1 MFGPTITKDYLK
13 GLARSASSD
22 FLANGTPLTEA
33 VVKQASACGAHLT
46 SEHVRRI
53 CEMTY
58 HDTYERMHKQACGAD
73 QYIVFDPPDAQIA
86 AEILQSEKVASAQRA
101 TTLPSGGLMT
111 EKTASRSV
119 HMLSPGD
126 RPSHGDLSGIRSRQK
141 EWKSKSG
148 AYKGL
153 APSVFSKLQSV
164 SQRRGSPPIVHDQ
177 RKVPLSDVSNPK
189 NARTYQDMSGGTRQV
204 LYDPGH
210 HILHRFDMVKSASAP
225 EVRRFKFKPANAF
238 DEVMKTASTD
248 HHDPYAQA
256 QGMHDLRKLHSATK
270 EAAAKIRSDL
280 AASDTALMSARR
292 ELSKIAYATYKD
304 GAALEDILH
313 ACFNG
318 TDWDQTSQQS
328 AVKVASDLSEFL
340 NIKVQKTV
348 GLGINKHASF
358 GDVNPN
364 HPLPSAFTKVA
375 ALENQR
381 VHLEIALGDIEQNL
395 AYADEALKSALF
407 GEKTAGM
414 VEGLGKAVKAAP
426 GAMFRTAGKAV
437 DAAAKDWKKSALV
450 GTAGLATA
458 GVGYGGYKG
467 MKSALNDPKFTP
479 GGGQ

>member
-101 TTLPSGGLMT
+101 TTFPSGGLMT
-111 EKTASRSV
+111 EKT
-119 HMLSPGD
+119 
-126 RPSHGDLSGIRSRQK
+126 
-141 EWKSKSG
+141 
-148 AYKGL
+148 
-153 APSVFSKLQSV
+153 
-164 SQRRGSPPIVHDQ
+164 
-177 RKVPLSDVSNPK
+177 
-189 NARTYQDMSGGTRQV
+189 
-204 LYDPGH
+204 
-210 HILHRFDMVKSASAP
+210 ASAP

-238 DEVMKTASTD
+238 DELMKTASTD
-248 HHDPYAQA
+248 HHDPYEQA

-292 ELSKIAYATYKD
+292 ELSKVAYATYKD

-318 TDWDQTSQQS
+318 TDWAQTSQQS
-328 AVKVASDLSEFL
+328 ALKVASDLSEFL
-340 NIKVQKTV
+340 NTKVQKTV

-358 GDVNPN
+358 GDVNPS

-407 GEKTAGM
+407 GEKVA
-414 VEGLGKAVKAAP
+414 KAPKVSGSAI
-426 GAMFRTAGKAV
+426 RSAGKAMRDHPYLTGAV
-437 DAAAKDWKKSALV
+437 GLTAVGGAGYAAKKRRDSKS
-450 GTAGLATA
+450 
-458 GVGYGGYKG
+458 KERS
-467 MKSALNDPKFTP
+467 K
-479 GGGQ
+479 

>member
-111 EKTASRSV
+111 EKTALAMSPQELMKKARENDRKGRSLTGKMLHA
-119 HMLSPGD
+119 HMGT
-126 RPSHGDLSGIRSRQK
+126 K
-141 EWKSKSG
+141 
-148 AYKGL
+148 
-153 APSVFSKLQSV
+153 
-164 SQRRGSPPIVHDQ
+164 
-177 RKVPLSDVSNPK
+177 PK
-189 NARTYQDMSGGTRQV
+189 Q
-204 LYDPGH
+204 
-210 HILHRFDMVKSASAP
+210 ASAP
-225 EVRRFKFKPANAF
+225 RRFKFKPANAF
-238 DEVMKTASTD
+238 DELMKTASTD
-248 HHDPYAQA
+248 HNDPYAQA
-256 QGMHDLRKLHSATK
+256 QGMHDLRKLHSAVK
-270 EAAAKIRSDL
+270 EAAVKIRSDL

-292 ELSKIAYATYKD
+292 ELSKVAYATYKD

-318 TDWDQTSQQS
+318 TDWAQTSQQS
-328 AVKVASDLSEFL
+328 ALKVASDLSEFL
-340 NIKVQKTV
+340 NTKVQKTV

-358 GDVNPN
+358 GEVNPN

-407 GEKTAGM
+407 GEKTAGI

-426 GAMFRTAGKAV
+426 GAMFRTAGKVV
-437 DAAAKDWKKSALV
+437 DAAIDNPKGALGV
-450 GTAGLATA
+450 GAAGLTVG

-467 MKSALNDPKFTP
+467 MKSALNDPKNRP